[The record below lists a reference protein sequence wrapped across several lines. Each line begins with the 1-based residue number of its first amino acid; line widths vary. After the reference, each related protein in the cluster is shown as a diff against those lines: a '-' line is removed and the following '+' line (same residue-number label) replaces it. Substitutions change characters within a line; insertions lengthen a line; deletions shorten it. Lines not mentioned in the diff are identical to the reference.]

1 MKVLIVTGDFP
12 PFLSGVGDYTDRLA
26 GALSQQGAAVTVLT
40 QTGNDDGVARP
51 YRVLRTMPAFTMR
64 DRSRIVDLAREH
76 DVLNIQYPGCHYG
89 RSPMINLLPAILRRS
104 APELRSTVTIHDF
117 RVMRN
122 RWRARTWPMLQGV
135 HGILHVDPGDWP
147 AMTPWLTF
155 RKPAHA
161 CVPIASNVDVLPYT
175 PADRARWRAELGL
188 ADDETAVAYFGIIY
202 PHKGLTELLDATG
215 RLRDKGLKLKTIVIG
230 DFDREADWRA
240 PIERR
245 LTGESGVVWVRGASL
260 TRVSEC
266 LHASDIAALPFHSGT
281 SVNRSS
287 MLATIGHGL
296 PTVTTDGPVTPKE
309 IRDLFDLVL
318 VPPKDDAQL
327 EKGIEQLLT
336 DRALRERMTAS
347 ARKASNTVTWESVAA
362 KHIEFFR
369 SLFGASKGAAA

>member
-26 GALSQQGAAVTVLT
+26 VALARAGQDVTVLT
-40 QTGNDDGVARP
+40 QQSNDDGVSRP
-51 YRVLRTMPAFTMR
+51 YRVLREMPSFAMR
-64 DRSRIVDLAREH
+64 DRSRIVEVAREH

-89 RSPMINLLPAILRRS
+89 RSPMINLLPALLRRGVS
-104 APELRSTVTIHDF
+104 ELRSTVTIHDF

-147 AMTPWLTF
+147 AISPWLTF
-155 RKPAHA
+155 RKPAHE
-161 CVPIASNVDVLPYT
+161 CVPIASNVEVLPCS
-175 PADRARWRAELGL
+175 PQDRARWRTELGI

-215 RLRDKGLKLKTIVIG
+215 RLRDKGHKLKTVVIG
-230 DFDREADWRA
+230 DFDREADWRP

-245 LTGESGVVWVRGASL
+245 LTSESGVVWVRGASL

-309 IRDLFDLVL
+309 IRELFDLVL
-318 VPPKDDAQL
+318 VPPKDDVKL
-327 EKGIEQLLT
+327 EQGIEQLLT
-336 DRALRERMTAS
+336 DRALRDRMTAS
-347 ARKASNTVTWESVAA
+347 ARKASNTVTWESVAT
-362 KHIEFFR
+362 KHIEFFQQ
-369 SLFGASKGAAA
+369 LIAGKKGAA